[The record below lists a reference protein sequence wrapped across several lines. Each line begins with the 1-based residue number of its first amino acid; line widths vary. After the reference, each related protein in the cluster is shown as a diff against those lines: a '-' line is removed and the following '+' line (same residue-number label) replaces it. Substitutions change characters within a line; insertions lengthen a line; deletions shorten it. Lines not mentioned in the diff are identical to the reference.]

1 MVVSE
6 ITLQNFRNYSL
17 QKVELSPQSNVFYG
31 LNAQGKTNFL
41 ESVRYMSIGKSM
53 RESNDK
59 DLIMWGE
66 NSAKM
71 RAVAVKNGVKRT
83 VDVTLSRLKPKSL
96 SINGLPI
103 SRIGEL
109 MGVIATVLFSP
120 DEIAIVKN
128 GPADRRK
135 FMDIAL
141 CQLSKTYFYTLQ
153 RYNKVLQQRNSLIKS
168 GRADE
173 NSLYVWDRQLAENAA
188 VIARNR
194 KGFVHTLDAL
204 ASANHA
210 FLTLN
215 KEKLE
220 LFYEGTCLDSDE
232 ETVEAFLRALKED
245 RERDLRQGYTH
256 CGVQTDDIKVVVG
269 GVDVRKYGSQGQQ
282 RTAALSLKLSEV
294 DLYRDR
300 TGESPILLLDDV
312 FSELDAERTER
323 LVAKID
329 GVQSIITCTEPSVV
343 NSGKVK
349 YFNVHAGL
357 VTPK

>member
-1 MVVSE
+1 M
-6 ITLQNFRNYSL
+6 QNFRNYEL
-17 QKVELSPQSNVFYG
+17 QKVELSPYCNVFYG

-41 ESVRYMSIGKSM
+41 ESVRFMSIGKSM
-53 RESNDK
+53 RENNDK
-59 DLIMWGE
+59 DLVKWGE
-66 NSAKM
+66 EFAKM
-71 RAVAVKNGVKRT
+71 RAVAVKSDVSRT
-83 VDVTLSRLKPKSL
+83 VDITLSRLKPKSL
-96 SINGLPI
+96 KINGVPVT
-103 SRIGEL
+103 RIGEL

-128 GPADRRK
+128 GPADRRR

-173 NSLYVWDRQLAENAA
+173 NSLYVWDLQLAVCAA

-194 KGFVHTLDAL
+194 KGFVGRLNAL
-204 ASANHA
+204 ASENHA
-210 FLTLN
+210 FLTSD
-215 KEKLE
+215 KEKLG
-220 LFYEGTCLDSDE
+220 LVYEGTTCESDE
-232 ETVEAFLRALKED
+232 ETKAEFMRLLRLD
-245 RERDLRQGYTH
+245 REKDLKYGFTH
-256 CGVQTDDIKVVVG
+256 CGVQTDDIKVVVN

-312 FSELDAERTER
+312 FSELDPERTER
-323 LVAKID
+323 LIAKID
-329 GVQSIITCTEPSVV
+329 GVQSIVTCTDREVV
-343 NSGKVK
+343 PGSRVK
-349 YFNVHAGL
+349 YFEVSRGS
-357 VTPK
+357 VTPVSAKQ